1 METWQPALHKALMA
15 LYRLQQ
21 EARYEREL
29 TEDGIREDIDDLDQW
44 EKA

>member
-15 LYRLQQ
+15 LYRLQK
-21 EARYEREL
+21 EAQREREMAR
-29 TEDGIREDIDDLDQW
+29 DGIQEDIDDLDQW